1 MSKKDILKKWRNYFV
16 NREVKEETYKQYLA
30 YIDRLL
36 DKNVP
41 VIFNFDHLC
50 LLQGRTNEYLASVVN
65 SPENH
70 YREFKIRKRSGG
82 FRTITSPYP
91 ALLEMQYWV
100 YENILKTISINSS
113 AHGFTYK
120 KSILTNS
127 KIHLN
132 QEQLLKLDLKD
143 FFPSIGINRIIAIF
157 KQLGYPN
164 IIAFY
169 LASICC
175 YEESLPQGAPT
186 SPILSNIVSRK
197 LDSRLIKFSKKF
209 NLKYTR
215 YADDLTFSGDKI
227 PAKLIEYI
235 TEIISDEGFTI
246 NDNKTRLYQSKSKR
260 IVTGIS
266 VIGDQI
272 KVPREYKR
280 NLKQELNFI
289 KKYGLQSHMA
299 KNKIRK
305 HNYLFSIAGKVNFWL
320 SVEPKNQYAL
330 DSKQMLDALI
340 KNYLQPHL

>member
-1 MSKKDILKKWRNYFV
+1 MSKKDILKKWQNYFV
-16 NREVKEETYKQYLA
+16 NRGVKEETYKQYIA

-65 SPENH
+65 SPKNH

-91 ALLEMQYWV
+91 ALLEMQYWI

-132 QEQLLKLDLKD
+132 QKQLLKLDLKD
-143 FFPSIGINRIIAIF
+143 FFPSIGINRVIAIF
-157 KQLGYPN
+157 KQFGYPN

-197 LDSRLIKFSKKF
+197 LDSRLIKFSQK
-209 NLKYTR
+209 
-215 YADDLTFSGDKI
+215 
-227 PAKLIEYI
+227 
-235 TEIISDEGFTI
+235 
-246 NDNKTRLYQSKSKR
+246 
-260 IVTGIS
+260 
-266 VIGDQI
+266 
-272 KVPREYKR
+272 
-280 NLKQELNFI
+280 
-289 KKYGLQSHMA
+289 
-299 KNKIRK
+299 
-305 HNYLFSIAGKVNFWL
+305 
-320 SVEPKNQYAL
+320 
-330 DSKQMLDALI
+330 
-340 KNYLQPHL
+340 